1 MQCKSSALNYIGQ
14 RLSYD
19 TALCTVRYIGEV
31 EGTTGLWLGVEWD
44 DQARGKHDGS
54 HKGVRYFECT
64 PVISFS
70 TSAKYSLETGLS
82 KSPTAASFIRPTRR
96 PGNPQSFLSAL
107 HEKYASDHGRYAG
120 GPDAQIVIFGGGKV
134 AQEMGFDKIA
144 KKQSRLGEL
153 KVVILDGMSID
164 RARGEGDDKIR
175 DVCPSVT
182 QLDVSRNLWESLIQ
196 VFNVCAELKNL
207 KKLSLRY
214 GFLCRGLYAC

>member
-1 MQCKSSALNYIGQ
+1 MQCKSHPLNYIGQ

-19 TALCTVRYIGEV
+19 TALCTVRYLGEV
-31 EGTTGLWLGVEWD
+31 EGTSGLWLGVEWD

-64 PVISFS
+64 PAIYFQYLRRHSPQ
-70 TSAKYSLETGLS
+70 TGLS
-82 KSPTAASFIRPTRR
+82 KSPTAASFIRLTRR
-96 PGNPQSFLSAL
+96 PGNSQSFLSAL

-164 RARGEGDDKIR
+164 RARGEGEDKIG
-175 DVCPSVT
+175 DVCPNVT

-196 VFNVCAELKNL
+196 VFDVCAELKNL

-214 GFLCRGLYAC
+214 EVLCCGLNGC